1 MLQTIR
7 QCQLVSQKL
16 TFFFLNKIK
25 TDCLHF
31 SSDGDVFVA
40 KYIKTKS
47 GSPMNPIFWLPAG
60 TGQRENE
67 DQFDINIY
75 VQLGLV
81 AHTYDSQTWVT
92 EAGE

>member
-1 MLQTIR
+1 
-7 QCQLVSQKL
+7 
-16 TFFFLNKIK
+16 
-25 TDCLHF
+25 
-31 SSDGDVFVA
+31 
-40 KYIKTKS
+40 
-47 GSPMNPIFWLPAG
+47 MNPIFWLPAG